1 MIVGINGNIMY
12 KLMLYNKNPVLFT
25 NIVDPGT
32 YNFVVHYKLSSCEGS
47 ILVKE
52 YC

>member
-1 MIVGINGNIMY
+1 MIVGISGIKMY
-12 KLMLYNKNPVLFT
+12 KLMVYNKNPVLFT
-25 NIVDPGT
+25 DIVDPGT

-47 ILVKE
+47 NLLKE